1 MSAAAKPAV
10 LFVCVKNGGKSQMAA
25 GIMNARAGARIEVS
39 SAGTHPGSK
48 INALSSEV
56 LLEQGIDITAE
67 HPKQLTE
74 AQMRQAG
81 LVVVLG
87 REAQVPQA
95 DGGGYRNLGTRGA
108 KLPRHRRTRTDAAR
122 ARRDQ
127 QPRRRPGHPAA
138 VLSSEYAITPLE
150 KEFL

>member
-25 GIMNARAGARIEVS
+25 GLMNARAGARIEVS

-48 INALSSEV
+48 INALSAEV

-95 DGGGYRNLGTRGA
+95 DGADIEIWELDEPSSRGIEGRERMLLVRDEISSRVADLATR
-108 KLPRHRRTRTDAAR
+108 L
-122 ARRDQ
+122 
-127 QPRRRPGHPAA
+127 
-138 VLSSEYAITPLE
+138 LS
-150 KEFL
+150 

>member
-1 MSAAAKPAV
+1 MSTAAKPAV

-25 GIMNARAGARIEVS
+25 GLMNARAGARIEVS

-48 INALSSEV
+48 INVLSSEV

-74 AQMRQAG
+74 ADMRHAG

-87 REAQVPQA
+87 LEAQVPQA
-95 DGGGYRNLGTRGA
+95 DGVDIEIWELDEPSSRGIEGRERMLLVRDEISSRVADLATRL
-108 KLPRHRRTRTDAAR
+108 LP
-122 ARRDQ
+122 
-127 QPRRRPGHPAA
+127 
-138 VLSSEYAITPLE
+138 
-150 KEFL
+150 

>member
-25 GIMNARAGARIEVS
+25 GLMNARAGARIEVS

-48 INALSSEV
+48 INTLSAEV

-95 DGGGYRNLGTRGA
+95 DGVDIEIWELDEPSSRGIEGRERMLLVRDEISSRVADLATR
-108 KLPRHRRTRTDAAR
+108 L
-122 ARRDQ
+122 
-127 QPRRRPGHPAA
+127 
-138 VLSSEYAITPLE
+138 LS
-150 KEFL
+150 

>member
-25 GIMNARAGARIEVS
+25 GLMNARAGARIEVS

-48 INALSSEV
+48 INALSVEV

-81 LVVVLG
+81 LVVVLR

-95 DGGGYRNLGTRGA
+95 DGVDIEIWELDEPSSRGIEGRERMLLVRDEISSRVADLATR
-108 KLPRHRRTRTDAAR
+108 L
-122 ARRDQ
+122 
-127 QPRRRPGHPAA
+127 
-138 VLSSEYAITPLE
+138 LS
-150 KEFL
+150 